1 MSGWKTWVGV
11 LMLVVGG
18 ALSAFNM
25 NDVANVVYSFAVPM
39 VIVGLGHKLDKVF
52 RAIASSATSMADQL
66 EKANTA
72 TVPPKV

>member
-11 LMLVVGG
+11 LMLVIGG
-18 ALSAFNM
+18 VLTAFNM
-25 NDVANVVYSFAVPM
+25 SDIANVVYSFAVPI

-52 RAIASSATSMADQL
+52 RAIAASATSVADQL
-66 EKANTA
+66 EKSNAP